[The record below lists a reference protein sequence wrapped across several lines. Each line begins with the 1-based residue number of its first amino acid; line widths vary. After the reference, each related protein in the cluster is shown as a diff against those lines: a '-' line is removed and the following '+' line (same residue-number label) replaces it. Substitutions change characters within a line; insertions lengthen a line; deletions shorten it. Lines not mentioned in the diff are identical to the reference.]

1 MSKIVITRG
10 LVIFL
15 LSTWLVA
22 CNSSP
27 QPRLGMV
34 ETPEGSGL
42 MYGSTIENNL
52 VTDAAFYSNTKIKIR
67 TRNTS
72 GDLAFD
78 LDDLTK
84 RLERAMISKGYEPT
98 QGDDF
103 GLLLDV
109 NVMHSGHIQERLTYE
124 YAFLGGVAG
133 SLASARGKARDSQDL
148 GALGGAALGAIIG
161 DNITE
166 DTYMIIANVTFG
178 VVKNRTVSK
187 RRVTFSR
194 STKIK
199 NLDDPD
205 EDEKEV
211 ISGFKRTYHTN
222 LAVYAGGR
230 NVKQREITEG
240 VRSRVIRIVSDFL

>member
-1 MSKIVITRG
+1 MSLLPA
-10 LVIFL
+10 LVLAGCL
-15 LSTWLVA
+15 LG
-22 CNSSP
+22 SP
-27 QPRLGMV
+27 EPRLGMI

-42 MYGSTIENNL
+42 MYGSTIEKSL
-52 VTDAAFYSNTKIKIR
+52 VTDAAFYRNNKIKIR

-78 LDDLTK
+78 LNDLAN
-84 RLERAMISKGYEPT
+84 RLETAMITKGYEPT
-98 QGDDF
+98 QGNDF
-103 GLLLDV
+103 GLILDV
-109 NVMHSGHIQERLTYE
+109 NVVHSGHIQHRHTYE
-124 YAFLGGVAG
+124 YAFLGAAMGR
-133 SLASARGKARDSQDL
+133 LATVRGQARDASNL
-148 GALGGAALGAIIG
+148 GAVGGAALGAIIG
-161 DNITE
+161 ENIAD

-178 VVKNRTVSK
+178 VVKKRTVSK

-205 EDEKEV
+205 EDERQ
-211 ISGFKRTYHTN
+211 ILGGFKRTYGTH